1 MNVLV
6 DNIEIILKHPDQKLI
21 RPQLYKLRVLTDEE
35 YECLCSLPISDAN
48 EALFI
53 MIKKKGV
60 TGFQQ
65 FMIALKDTSEN
76 PGHHDILEALKMGPI
91 QNQFRSHSM
100 GAVQVFHALPSSS
113 TSHSLDQ
120 YATADYY

>member
-6 DNIEIILKHPDQKLI
+6 DNIEIILKHLDQKLI
-21 RPQLYKLRVLTDEE
+21 RPLLYKLRVLTDEE
-35 YECLCSLPISDAN
+35 YERLCNLSISDAN
-48 EALFI
+48 EVLFT

-76 PGHHDILEALKMGPI
+76 PGHYDILEALKMGLI
-91 QNQFRSHSM
+91 QNQFRSRSM
-100 GAVQVFHALPSSS
+100 SAAQILHALPSSL

-120 YATADYY
+120 YPTAD